1 MKLEV
6 GTSPD
11 SLGFIFNL
19 NVDQEI
25 ELPLII
31 VLLSLALVMIL
42 AGLSI
47 CVLSAI
53 KKRK

>member
-6 GTSPD
+6 GTSPF
-11 SLGFIFNL
+11 LVGYIFNL

-25 ELPLII
+25 SMPLII
-31 VLLSLALVMIL
+31 ILLSLALVMIL